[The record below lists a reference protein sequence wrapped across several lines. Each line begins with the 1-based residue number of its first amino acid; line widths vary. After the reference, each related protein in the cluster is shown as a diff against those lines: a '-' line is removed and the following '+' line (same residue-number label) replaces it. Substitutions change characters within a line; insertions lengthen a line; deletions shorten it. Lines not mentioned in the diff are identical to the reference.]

1 MARPSSFSLMDERA
15 NVLTRCRARL
25 GSGSLGSANTRT
37 VLARRQDIAILS
49 GAPASKMLSLI
60 PFASLA
66 DSYYVS
72 YVFRHSDGAPELF
85 QSVQEC

>member
-1 MARPSSFSLMDERA
+1 MLASPVFSPYPFLQIKILA
-15 NVLTRCRARL
+15 PLLT
-25 GSGSLGSANTRT
+25 T